1 MPQPA
6 NTLADSWEALRRR
19 SRPAI
24 WIGALVMTAALAA
37 ALFWPPTYRSTG
49 TILIEQ
55 QELPQDLVM
64 STITSFADQRI
75 QVISQRVM
83 TTDNL
88 LRIIQ
93 HYNLYPRLRRSE
105 PREVLLERMR
115 ADIHFE
121 MISADVMDPRQGRAT
136 KANIAFAVSY
146 ESENPELAARVA
158 NELVSLY
165 LDENVKSRRQQT
177 ADAAVFLDDEANR
190 LSKQIDELQANLAV
204 FKDKHINTLPDQAV
218 YNNQL
223 LTRSEEE
230 LRDTETQLRSL
241 DQEATYLDSQ
251 LAQISPSSQV
261 YTSTGERVLSPT
273 DRLKFLRTE
282 YARLTGLYGPDHP
295 DVERTKREIESLEQ
309 SVGKVDTS
317 NDLARQLDDARTHL
331 AEAQKQYAPDHPDV
345 QNLQRLVDSLSAAVK
360 PGNAAAA
367 GGRVAA
373 GEGNPDNPAFIEI
386 KAQREAAEAQ
396 RSSLRQ
402 KQAELQARIAKL
414 EGRLAAS
421 PEVERD
427 YSELARE
434 LDNDQL
440 KYRDVRQKQMSA
452 KLSETLEDQQKGERF
467 TLIDPPLG
475 AGTAGE
481 PQPLAARWTGLCAGA
496 RGRRGF
502 RGAARATRS
511 QCPQPA
517 RPRSAPAGS
526 AAGHSSGLH
535 QQRGTR
541 GTPAPEALCL
551 GRRRGRLLC
560 RADADAPALPAA
572 GCAVGRRT
580 TQARSLN
587 HECR

>member
-467 TLIDPPLG
+467 TLIDPPLVPEQPASPNRWLLG
-475 AGTAGE
+475 GLGCALALVAAVGSVVLLEQLDPSVRNRRDLEALLQV
-481 PQPLAARWTGLCAGA
+481 PPLAILPVFTSSEE
-496 RGRRGF
+496 
-502 RGAARATRS
+502 RA
-511 QCPQPA
+511 
-517 RPRSAPAGS
+517 
-526 AAGHSSGLH
+526 
-535 QQRGTR
+535 
-541 GTPAPEALCL
+541 
-551 GRRRGRLLC
+551 GRRRRK
-560 RADADAPALPAA
+560 RYAWAA
-572 GCAVGRRT
+572 AVGACFAALTLTHLLYRPLDVLWAVARRK
-580 TQARSLN
+580 LGV
-587 HECR
+587 